1 MALARVFLGRRA
13 AAFVRAHLQVVLG
26 GLRCLRC
33 GPGCARVSTSVSLW
47 SGSHALGGM
56 CIPISECLCVSTYM
70 GLRLHTCAQD
80 RYVLFHIHKWVY
92 TCFYPCLNPP
102 TLRWESVS

>member
-33 GPGCARVSTSVSLW
+33 GPGCAHVSTSVSLCEW
-47 SGSHALGGM
+47 FTRTRGNVHPDL
-56 CIPISECLCVSTYM
+56 
-70 GLRLHTCAQD
+70 
-80 RYVLFHIHKWVY
+80 
-92 TCFYPCLNPP
+92 
-102 TLRWESVS
+102 

>member
-1 MALARVFLGRRA
+1 MPEMWAWVCSCE
-13 AAFVRAHLQVVLG
+13 HG
-26 GLRCLRC
+26 GC
-33 GPGCARVSTSVSLW
+33 GSVS
-47 SGSHALGGM
+47 GPHALGGM
-56 CIPISECLCVSTYM
+56 CIPECLCVSTYM

-80 RYVLFHIHKWVY
+80 RDVLFHIHKWVY